1 MTKDEL
7 IPKLDQL
14 IQSSDQFVSE
24 DNEEARA
31 LKAGLEQ
38 YIEVDPE
45 CFYRGFSF
53 EFRLGFPL
61 KTCGNDDHD

>member
-31 LKAGLEQ
+31 LKAGLEP
-38 YIEVDPE
+38 YI
-45 CFYRGFSF
+45 
-53 EFRLGFPL
+53 
-61 KTCGNDDHD
+61 

>member
-38 YIEVDPE
+38 YIQ
-45 CFYRGFSF
+45 YI
-53 EFRLGFPL
+53 
-61 KTCGNDDHD
+61 

>member
-24 DNEEARA
+24 DT
-31 LKAGLEQ
+31 KKQEQ
-38 YIEVDPE
+38 AWNSI
-45 CFYRGFSF
+45 YRGRAPNAFIEGPVLSSP
-53 EFRLGFPL
+53 GFPV